1 MYYFFYLPVVPAA
14 DILGA
19 TTMISTTA
27 TTNTLNTSGRVQS
40 LIQKIKDFVTKQQH
54 HIQNFVNKNKNH
66 FQKIA
71 QGAFMF
77 GNFMR
82 TLFQFFPIIILAR
95 IIVGLFQRPMEYIMM
110 GISIIILSIV
120 YVIYYILSIKPLI
133 YIPYAIWFLIF
144 SIFPLLLQSLVLL
157 ALFIVLALFCLIL
170 ATFNWMSGGKALRNM
185 ILCQNGPY
193 SWYKTPNHH
202 LKNKYERSIF
212 CSKPCIPGYYPDSTG
227 ISCVKNPKGQPSFCP
242 YPEIMRLHT
251 TNKNDFNYY
260 YKDYRTTG
268 NLNYL
273 SSTPEKRERLLK
285 EYYIN
290 RINFINQCD
299 EKFKDKKYIPLSICS
314 SLDAMSNKDFNK
326 YSSTGNA
333 IDPITLNKLKTICS
347 QGFCNSKNNYPF
359 CSFNNYEKE
368 KDKSRI
374 KDIIKMIIYIILFV
388 IICSIIL
395 IYFNEKKFL
404 NFMA

>member
-1 MYYFFYLPVVPAA
+1 MYFFYLPVVPAPDVMLA
-14 DILGA
+14 A
-19 TTMISTTA
+19 TNISTTA
-27 TTNTLNTSGRVQS
+27 TTNTLATSGRVQS

-77 GNFMR
+77 ANFMR
-82 TLFQFFPIIILAR
+82 TMFQFFPIIILAR

-120 YVIYYILSIKPLI
+120 YVIYYIFSIKPLI
-133 YIPYAIWFLIF
+133 FIPYAIWFVIFFVFPFVLYTIILI
-144 SIFPLLLQSLVLL
+144 
-157 ALFIVLALFCLIL
+157 ALFIVLAIFCLIL
-170 ATFNWMSGGKALRNM
+170 ALINWITRGALRNM

-193 SWYKTPNHH
+193 AWYKIPNYHM
-202 LKNKYERSIF
+202 KNKYERSLF
-212 CSKPCIPGYYPDSTG
+212 CSKPCISGYYPDAPG
-227 ISCVKNPKGQPSFCP
+227 ISCIKNPKGQPSFCP
-242 YPEIMRLHT
+242 YPEIMRLYT

-260 YKDYRTTG
+260 YKDYITSG

-273 SSTPEKRERLLK
+273 SSSPEKRERLLK
-285 EYYIN
+285 DYYMN
-290 RINFINQCD
+290 KINFINQCD
-299 EKFKDKKYIPLSICS
+299 ENFKNYKYIPLSICS
-314 SLDAMSNKDFNK
+314 SLDAMSNKDFQN

-333 IDPITLNKLKTICS
+333 IDSVTLNKLKTICS

-368 KDKSRI
+368 KDKSRV

-404 NFMA
+404 NFEL